1 MTEYTKL
8 SQTLQK
14 TINMHVD
21 DTLYPRKCLIKN
33 VYDDGNVDAV
43 VVIGEETL
51 FTNLICF
58 GDGKIGDEGIFI
70 PLLNDYNQNIVI
82 TDNIKTYSKK
92 EIDSKI
98 DELNEAFETQLTADY
113 IQSLIDA
120 LEKEDEKLNQR
131 INNIT
136 ADLDNVSAD
145 VLKKEDKANK
155 VSDITDEST
164 DVQYP
169 TAKAV
174 YDKFNS
180 IIDIVYPVGSIYMSA
195 NSVSPKVLFG
205 GEWERLK
212 DAFLLASGDVYEAG
226 STGGS
231 ATVTLTEEQMP
242 SHTHIQNPHNH
253 TQNSHN
259 HSQNAHS
266 HHTSENDE
274 YFVTSESNGANNTRV
289 QYNSN
294 GNRYVDGMTTSS
306 TPFHHRTATQSVTAT
321 NQSATATNQETT
333 ATNQNTGGG
342 QPHDNMPPYLSIYAW
357 KRIS

>member
-33 VYDDGNVDAV
+33 VHDDGNVDAV

-82 TDNIKTYSKK
+82 TDNAKSYSKK

-98 DELNEAFETQLTADY
+98 DELNEAFETQLTEDY

-120 LEKEDEKLNQR
+120 LEKEDEELNQK

-136 ADLDNVSAD
+136 ADLDNVSANLDNVSAD

-205 GEWERLK
+205 GEWEQLK

-242 SHTHIQNPHNH
+242 SHTHIQNSHNH
-253 TQNSHN
+253 TQNAHN
-259 HSQNAHS
+259 HTQNQHRHEMVGSKTTGISSGTYLRAGAG
-266 HHTSENDE
+266 SEKDSK
-274 YFVTSESNGANNTRV
+274 YTA
-289 QYNSN
+289 Y
-294 GNRYVDGMTTSS
+294 TTP
-306 TPFHHRTATQSVTAT
+306 TNKEATATNNSATAT
-321 NQSATATNQETT
+321 NQSA
-333 ATNQNTGGG
+333 GGG